1 MATIKQVAEEAGLSK
16 STVSRY
22 ISQKGYVS
30 DEARDKIKAG
40 IAKLH
45 YSRNVLAQSL
55 KTKKNQL
62 VGLLLPDI
70 SNPFFPRLA
79 RGAEEYLKE
88 KGYRVMLG
96 NISDSEA
103 LEEEYVHVLL
113 QSNAAGII
121 TTHDFTKRYPDL
133 PIPVVVVDRV
143 DQETQYGVFSDNKA
157 GGLLAAQT
165 VWQAGTEEVLLI
177 RGPLDNAE
185 NINERFEASLSYLHE
200 KEVTLRICDSQSF
213 DFESI
218 QLEASK
224 NLDVY
229 PIIDSIIAP
238 SDIHAIAYIH
248 ELHSRGKKIPQDVQV
263 MGYDDILM
271 SQFIYPSLSTI
282 HQSSYL
288 MGHYAAEL
296 VYNIANQLP
305 VEANRIKLPVHYVE
319 RETIRRKN
327 E

>member
-1 MATIKQVAEEAGLSK
+1 M
-16 STVSRY
+16 
-22 ISQKGYVS
+22 
-30 DEARDKIKAG
+30 
-40 IAKLH
+40 
-45 YSRNVLAQSL
+45 
-55 KTKKNQL
+55 
-62 VGLLLPDI
+62 
-70 SNPFFPRLA
+70 
-79 RGAEEYLKE
+79 
-88 KGYRVMLG
+88 
-96 NISDSEA
+96 
-103 LEEEYVHVLL
+103 
-113 QSNAAGII
+113 
-121 TTHDFTKRYPDL
+121 
-133 PIPVVVVDRV
+133 
-143 DQETQYGVFSDNKA
+143 
-157 GGLLAAQT
+157 
-165 VWQAGTEEVLLI
+165 
-177 RGPLDNAE
+177 
-185 NINERFEASLSYLHE
+185 
-200 KEVTLRICDSQSF
+200 
-213 DFESI
+213 
-218 QLEASK
+218 EASK